1 MIYDNDNN
9 HMQVALPVVSYCET
23 WTYSIAHKVNAFEM
37 WCYRE
42 CRELVETSH
51 TTNIDVLQKM
61 GVKET
66 T

>member
-42 CRELVETSH
+42 CRELVRLLIPQTLMYYRKW
-51 TTNIDVLQKM
+51 V
-61 GVKET
+61 
-66 T
+66 